1 MISPSAKILAVLL
14 IAASPALTGCKTDGT
29 NAQAAAADAPA
40 HPPARHE
47 VALQCWATV
56 DQTHKSMG
64 LDQRADFV
72 NKCIDDRLKGQ
83 PAPKG

>member
-1 MISPSAKILAVLL
+1 MISPSVKILAVLL

-56 DQTHKSMG
+56 DKTHKSMG

>member
-29 NAQAAAADAPA
+29 NAQAAANAPA

-56 DQTHKSMG
+56 DKTHKSMG